1 MGLIASFDFSAGSVL
16 SYDFASSRK
25 EFQWLASVFTG
36 IIFCVIVYRLMD
48 IMSSLL
54 FMRYGKLSNKQKI
67 EWNNRG
73 FSTVHAIFASVVSF
87 YLLMRSDL
95 FSDDSREELIVHR
108 SSTFSNSVL
117 GISVGYFL
125 TDLAMILWYYPALGG
140 MEYHLFYFQDAL
152 NTIASY
158 ILHHGLSLFS
168 IIQALLSG
176 QAQIYILMVLFTES
190 TTPFVNLR
198 WHLDVSGLKSSKLY
212 IWNGVALFFGWLVLS
227 EHTFHLNSSSTI
239 LIRLQKVKQIF
250 PLGYYS
256 VLTVP
261 AMLAMM
267 NIYWFWKI
275 ARGMVKTLAKAKAKK
290 HDE

>member
-1 MGLIASFDFSAGSVL
+1 MGLIASFDFSTGSVL

-54 FMRYGKLSNKQKI
+54 FMRYGKLSDKQKI

-140 MEYHLFYFQDAL
+140 MEY
-152 NTIASY
+152 

-198 WHLDVSGLKSSKLY
+198 WHLDVAGLKSSKLY
-212 IWNGVALFFGWLVLS
+212 IWNGVALFFGWLIARI
-227 EHTFHLNSSSTI
+227 I
-239 LIRLQKVKQIF
+239 LFIFFFLHMYNHFDEVKQIF

-261 AMLAMM
+261 ATLAMM
-267 NIYWFWKI
+267 NVYWFWKI
-275 ARGMVKTLAKAKAKK
+275 ARGMVKTLAKAKEKK

>member
-1 MGLIASFDFSAGSVL
+1 
-16 SYDFASSRK
+16 
-25 EFQWLASVFTG
+25 
-36 IIFCVIVYRLMD
+36 
-48 IMSSLL
+48 
-54 FMRYGKLSNKQKI
+54 
-67 EWNNRG
+67 
-73 FSTVHAIFASVVSF
+73 
-87 YLLMRSDL
+87 
-95 FSDDSREELIVHR
+95 
-108 SSTFSNSVL
+108 
-117 GISVGYFL
+117 
-125 TDLAMILWYYPALGG
+125 
-140 MEYHLFYFQDAL
+140 
-152 NTIASY
+152 
-158 ILHHGLSLFS
+158 
-168 IIQALLSG
+168 
-176 QAQIYILMVLFTES
+176 MVLFTES

-239 LIRLQKVKQIF
+239 LIRLQKIARIILFIFFFLHMYNHFDEASILLCYPSSMEKCCVLIVLRTPSQLYTLQTCDGSVYDAKVKQIF

>member
-1 MGLIASFDFSAGSVL
+1 
-16 SYDFASSRK
+16 
-25 EFQWLASVFTG
+25 
-36 IIFCVIVYRLMD
+36 MD

-54 FMRYGKLSNKQKI
+54 FMRYGKLSDKQKI

-140 MEYHLFYFQDAL
+140 IE
-152 NTIASY
+152 Y

-198 WHLDVSGLKSSKLY
+198 WHLDVAGLKSSKLY
-212 IWNGVALFFGWLVLS
+212 IWNGVALFFGWLIARI
-227 EHTFHLNSSSTI
+227 I
-239 LIRLQKVKQIF
+239 LFIFFFLHMYNHFDEVKQIF

-261 AMLAMM
+261 ATLAMM
-267 NIYWFWKI
+267 NVYWFWKI

>member
-140 MEYHLFYFQDAL
+140 MEY
-152 NTIASY
+152 

-190 TTPFVNLR
+190 TTPFALGCIWSQELQTLHLEWRCFVLR
-198 WHLDVSGLKSSKLY
+198 V
-212 IWNGVALFFGWLVLS
+212 
-227 EHTFHLNSSSTI
+227 
-239 LIRLQKVKQIF
+239 VKQIF

>member
-1 MGLIASFDFSAGSVL
+1 MGLIASFDFSTGSVL

-54 FMRYGKLSNKQKI
+54 FMRYGKLSDKQKI

-140 MEYHLFYFQDAL
+140 MEY
-152 NTIASY
+152 

-198 WHLDVSGLKSSKLY
+198 WHLDVAGLKSSKLY
-212 IWNGVALFFGWLVLS
+212 IWNGVALFFGWL
-227 EHTFHLNSSSTI
+227 
-239 LIRLQKVKQIF
+239 
-250 PLGYYS
+250 
-256 VLTVP
+256 
-261 AMLAMM
+261 
-267 NIYWFWKI
+267 I
-275 ARGMVKTLAKAKAKK
+275 ARIILFIFFFLHMYNHFDEASILLCYPSSMEKCFVYSLYFVHRVHRANSTL
-290 HDE
+290 HV

>member
-125 TDLAMILWYYPALGG
+125 TDLAMILWYYPALGVDNISFLAIDDVLHDIG
-140 MEYHLFYFQDAL
+140 YRVLS
-152 NTIASY
+152 AS
-158 ILHHGLSLFS
+158 L
-168 IIQALLSG
+168 LLSRCIEHNCKLCDLEV
-176 QAQIYILMVLFTES
+176 ADEPHSFTCRFC
-190 TTPFVNLR
+190 TTGYPCFQ
-198 WHLDVSGLKSSKLY
+198 SSKLC
-212 IWNGVALFFGWLVLS
+212 
-227 EHTFHLNSSSTI
+227 
-239 LIRLQKVKQIF
+239 
-250 PLGYYS
+250 
-256 VLTVP
+256 
-261 AMLAMM
+261 
-267 NIYWFWKI
+267 
-275 ARGMVKTLAKAKAKK
+275 
-290 HDE
+290 